1 MAGVDYSI
9 YVTASS
15 AGQAQINILKAPSDL
30 IGLMFTGQYFGV
42 QLDPVRIAY
51 VPNVAYGG
59 NELPMIPV
67 YYPIEGIQINV
78 IYQSSGQI
86 VVLFFGEPLE
96 DSIPLEAYAGVIAN
110 VSVTNSGTSAT
121 TLSQSVTLTF
131 PQGALRL
138 IGIAYL
144 VLDTNSAYDIWS
156 FASAGGLQISG
167 ISVINFGGGG
177 RFAILPL
184 DFVFVP
190 QSLTVSVTANSVK
203 ASSTH
208 QAVIIM
214 YYAFV
219 E

>member
-1 MAGVDYSI
+1 MAGVEYSI
-9 YVTASS
+9 YVTASQ
-15 AGQAQINILKAPSDL
+15 AGQATVNILKAPTEL
-30 IGLMFTGQYFGV
+30 VGLMFSGQYFGI
-42 QLDPVRIAY
+42 QLDPVRVAY
-51 VPNVAYGG
+51 VPNASSGG

-67 YYPIEGIQINV
+67 YYPIAGIQINV
-78 IYQSSGQI
+78 IYQSSGQV

-96 DSIPLEAYAGVIAN
+96 DSIPLEAYAGVIGN
-110 VSVTNSGTSAT
+110 ISVTNSGTSPANLT
-121 TLSQSVTLTF
+121 QSVTLNF

-156 FASAGGLQISG
+156 FASAGGLQIEG
-167 ISVINFGGGG
+167 MSVINFGGGG

-184 DFVFVP
+184 NFVFVP
-190 QSLTVSVTANSVK
+190 QSLTVNVTANSVK

-208 QAVIIM
+208 QAVIIL
-214 YYAFV
+214 YYTF

>member
-1 MAGVDYSI
+1 MVGVDYSI
-9 YVTASS
+9 YVTASQ
-15 AGQAQINILKAPSDL
+15 AGQSTINVLKAPTDL
-30 IGLMFTGQYFGV
+30 IGMMFTGQYFGV

-67 YYPIEGIQINV
+67 YYPIEGIQMNV
-78 IYQSSGQI
+78 IYQSSGQV
-86 VVLFFGEPLE
+86 VVLFFGEPLD
-96 DSIPLEAYAGVIAN
+96 DSIPLEAYAGVIGN
-110 VSVTNSGTSAT
+110 ISVTNSGTSPANLT
-121 TLSQSVTLTF
+121 QSVTLNF

-167 ISVINFGGGG
+167 MSVINFGGGG

-184 DFVFVP
+184 DFIFVP
-190 QSLTVSVTANSVK
+190 QSLIVNVTANSVR

-208 QAVIIM
+208 QAVIIL
-214 YYAFV
+214 YYTF